1 MQNEQQYFCRRSF
14 ESYTFNFVCVTL
26 KRHFKLKSAI
36 RKYFRNMKVTD
47 KAESTIGL
55 TYIHLAICFVST
67 HFSIPIY
74 AFNRTNIYLFVG
86 KVCQEKVHKSSRH
99 LYR

>member
-1 MQNEQQYFCRRSF
+1 
-14 ESYTFNFVCVTL
+14 
-26 KRHFKLKSAI
+26 
-36 RKYFRNMKVTD
+36 MKVTD

-55 TYIHLAICFVST
+55 IYIRVAICFVST

-86 KVCQEKVHKSSRH
+86 KVCQEKVYKSRRH
-99 LYR
+99 LYRWRTNFTQVVSAPASDTPKMERTAVNLNTMPVNQH